1 MISSPSGFS
10 VLEYDDATGQ
20 GNTAS
25 LTDGKGRATFSGL
38 FISDA
43 GEGFVCRFVAFDST
57 GVGVAWVDS
66 DPFDVAVGEA
76 YAIALSTP
84 VGRMDGGSTFD
95 TPPVIAVQVNRCTS
109 VLALRVPC
117 RLRYLLSSRSPG
129 VLVVVGWVE
138 ASTVCTRS
146 HRGGALLIS
155 RGCLA
160 QFCCA
165 IVILH

>member
-38 FISDA
+38 YISEA
-43 GEGFVCRFVAFDST
+43 GEGFVCRFVAFDTT
-57 GVGVAWVDS
+57 GAGVAWVDS
-66 DPFDVAVGEA
+66 DPFDVTVGEA

-95 TPPVIAVQVNRCTS
+95 TPPVIAVQVGLHHS
-109 VLALRVPC
+109 WPFVFLE
-117 RLRYLLSSRSPG
+117 SSRYRR
-129 VLVVVGWVE
+129 VFVVVQQNQMRF
-138 ASTVCTRS
+138 AR
-146 HRGGALLIS
+146 IS
-155 RGCLA
+155 SR
-160 QFCCA
+160 
-165 IVILH
+165 

>member
-38 FISDA
+38 FVSEA
-43 GEGFVCRFVAFDST
+43 GEGFVCRFVAFDTS

-66 DPFDVAVGEA
+66 DPFDVAVGEP

-95 TPPVIAVQVNRCTS
+95 TPPVIAVQVG
-109 VLALRVPC
+109 
-117 RLRYLLSSRSPG
+117 SRQS
-129 VLVVVGWVE
+129 
-138 ASTVCTRS
+138 
-146 HRGGALLIS
+146 
-155 RGCLA
+155 
-160 QFCCA
+160 
-165 IVILH
+165 